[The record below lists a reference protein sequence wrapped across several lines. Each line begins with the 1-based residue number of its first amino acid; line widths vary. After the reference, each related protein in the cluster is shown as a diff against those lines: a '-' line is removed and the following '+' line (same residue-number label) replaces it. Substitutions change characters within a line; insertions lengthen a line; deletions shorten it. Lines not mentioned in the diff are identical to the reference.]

1 MRSNVSRG
9 VNDVVSWFRG
19 LPGQIMG
26 AVSGLAS
33 MLVSVGSQMMSGL
46 INGITGAAGG
56 VVGAIVSA
64 VTSAINAAKS
74 TLGIASPSKVFRFEI
89 GEMVGKGFALGI
101 LDQVGAAQKAMRD
114 LVEAPTPDELTMR
127 VGVRAVDA
135 IGHYSNVPGVDSLSE
150 GGEESFGSS
159 DYYDFRGGKFGYDP
173 QEIIDAVDRK
183 KREKAARVP
192 GGKS

>member
-1 MRSNVSRG
+1 
-9 VNDVVSWFRG
+9 
-19 LPGQIMG
+19 
-26 AVSGLAS
+26 
-33 MLVSVGSQMMSGL
+33 
-46 INGITGAAGG
+46 
-56 VVGAIVSA
+56 
-64 VTSAINAAKS
+64 
-74 TLGIASPSKVFRFEI
+74 
-89 GEMVGKGFALGI
+89 MVGKGFALGI